1 MCGRIRDLVP
11 GARRLLLVVA
21 DDDSV
26 ALRAAERLADE
37 AGGDPLLRVTV
48 VSAEAPLVPDRAE
61 ESGVLVVLSAGTR
74 TAAELAGVAEA
85 CADAGHDVVG
95 IVLADAVRTRPARSA
110 GPPREAAAPALAL
123 GDGARGGVR

>member
-1 MCGRIRDLVP
+1 VP
-11 GARRLLLVVA
+11 
-21 DDDSV
+21 DDDGI
-26 ALRAAERLADE
+26 ALRAAERLAEE
-37 AGGDPLLRVTV
+37 AGGDPLLRLTE
-48 VSAEAPLVPDRAE
+48 VSPEAPLVPDREE

-123 GDGARGGVR
+123 GDGARGGAR

>member
-1 MCGRIRDLVP
+1 M
-11 GARRLLLVVA
+11 
-21 DDDSV
+21 
-26 ALRAAERLADE
+26 
-37 AGGDPLLRVTV
+37 
-48 VSAEAPLVPDRAE
+48 PDREE

-74 TAAELAGVAEA
+74 TAAELAGFAEA

-123 GDGARGGVR
+123 GDGARGGAR